1 MYFATSIVCT
11 VLLTYDQSLF
21 IVSDLTST
29 MKNKILKES
38 LRNELKGITA
48 IGLASQAPNI
58 LEKALW
64 LLIGLT
70 GTIWAFYFIGLQF
83 QLWNDDASIITK
95 GM

>member
-1 MYFATSIVCT
+1 
-11 VLLTYDQSLF
+11 
-21 IVSDLTST
+21 

-38 LRNELKGITA
+38 LVNELKGITT
-48 IGLASQAPNI
+48 IGLALQAPNI

-83 QLWNDDASIITK
+83 QLWNDDASIMTK
-95 GM
+95 G